1 LKKESSM
8 HAQHDHT
15 EPPSQPDRAEAGD
28 TCSCE
33 RPLPHVRAERKWA
46 ARTYCDRCGLPLR
59 LTWR

>member
-1 LKKESSM
+1 M
-8 HAQHDHT
+8 QVQHDHT
-15 EPPSQPDRAEAGD
+15 QQQSQPVTADPAR

>member
-1 LKKESSM
+1 M
-8 HAQHDHT
+8 QVQHDHT
-15 EPPSQPDRAEAGD
+15 QSPPEPVKPLAAQ